1 MPITVSI
8 AGLDDALRRLER
20 AAGDE
25 ALRRGMVRAV
35 ERLRNRMADYPQQ
48 RRGSSYR
55 RTGTL
60 GRRWET
66 RVESASGGVRGR
78 VGNYTVDYAPLV
90 QSHRFQARVHR
101 GRWQTDQQVIER
113 ETETI
118 TGYFRE
124 EVERAIGR

>member
-8 AGLDDALRRLER
+8 TGLDDALRRLER

-60 GRRWET
+60 GRRWVT
-66 RVESASGGVRGR
+66 RVEGASGGVRGR
-78 VGNYTVDYAPLV
+78 VGNNTIYGPLV
-90 QSHRFQARVHR
+90 QSQAFQARVHR

-124 EVERAIGR
+124 EVERSIGR